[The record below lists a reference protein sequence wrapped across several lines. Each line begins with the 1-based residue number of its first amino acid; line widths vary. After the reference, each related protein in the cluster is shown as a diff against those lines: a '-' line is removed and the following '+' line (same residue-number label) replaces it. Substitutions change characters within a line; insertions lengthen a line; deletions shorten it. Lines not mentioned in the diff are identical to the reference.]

1 MFLKKLCAYC
11 VLTLITATVLSACAT
26 PRKGILPSNN
36 VSAIM
41 ESKIAQEGESETS
54 SAIQESSSESAKTSS
69 AAETTV
75 NPLLPELK
83 PTNKDGIDYD
93 LTAMDG
99 DLVYASVYQMM
110 VEPEAFEGKVM
121 KISGRYYA
129 SFYDPNN
136 RYYHYVIIEDA
147 MACCAQGME
156 FVWDDGSHVYPDEY
170 PKDNSYVEVVGTFET
185 YTETD
190 GQVYCRLKD
199 ASFKV
204 LENSTED

>member
-41 ESKIAQEGESETS
+41 ESKIAQEGETS

-110 VEPEAFEGKVM
+110 VEPEAFEGKVI

>member
-54 SAIQESSSESAKTSS
+54 SAIQESSSEFAKTSS

-110 VEPEAFEGKVM
+110 VEPEAFEGKVI

-190 GQVYCRLKD
+190 GQIYCRLKD

>member
-1 MFLKKLCAYC
+1 MFLKKLYTYSI
-11 VLTLITATVLSACAT
+11 LTLITATVLSACGT

-41 ESKIAQEGESETS
+41 ESKIAQESETS
-54 SAIQESSSESAKTSS
+54 STAQESSTETAETSSVSES
-69 AAETTV
+69 TV

-110 VEPEAFEGKVM
+110 VEPELFEGKVI
-121 KISGRYYA
+121 KVSGRYYA
-129 SFYDPNN
+129 SFFDPNN

>member
-54 SAIQESSSESAKTSS
+54 SAIQESSSESAETSS

-99 DLVYASVYQMM
+99 DMVYASVYQMM
-110 VEPEAFEGKVM
+110 VEPEAFEGKVI

-190 GQVYCRLKD
+190 GQIYCRLKD

>member
-110 VEPEAFEGKVM
+110 VEPEAFEGKVI

-190 GQVYCRLKD
+190 GQIYCRLKD

>member
-99 DLVYASVYQMM
+99 DMVYASVYQMM
-110 VEPEAFEGKVM
+110 VEPEAFEGKVI

-190 GQVYCRLKD
+190 GQIYCRLKD

>member
-1 MFLKKLCAYC
+1 MFLKKLYTYSI
-11 VLTLITATVLSACAT
+11 LTLITATVLSACGT

-41 ESKIAQEGESETS
+41 ESKIAQESETS

-110 VEPEAFEGKVM
+110 VEPEAFEGKVI

-129 SFYDPNN
+129 SFFDPNN

>member
-1 MFLKKLCAYC
+1 MFLKKFYAYC
-11 VLTLITATVLSACAT
+11 ILTSITAATLSACGG

-36 VSAIM
+36 VSAIV
-41 ESKIAQEGESETS
+41 ESQIASES
-54 SAIQESSSESAKTSS
+54 ESSSSDTKSNGSGEVSETGSV
-69 AAETTV
+69 AETTV

-99 DLVYASVYQMM
+99 DLIYASVYQMM
-110 VEPEAFEGKVM
+110 VEPELFEGKVI
-121 KISGRYYA
+121 KITGRYYA

-156 FVWDDGSHVYPDEY
+156 FVWDDGNHVYPDEY
-170 PKDNSYVEVVGTFET
+170 PEDNTYVEVVGTFET
-185 YTETD
+185 YEESD
-190 GQVYCRLKD
+190 GQIYCRLKD

-204 LENSTED
+204 LDNNQN

>member
-1 MFLKKLCAYC
+1 
-11 VLTLITATVLSACAT
+11 
-26 PRKGILPSNN
+26 
-36 VSAIM
+36 M
-41 ESKIAQEGESETS
+41 ESKIAQESESETRS
-54 SAIQESSSESAKTSS
+54 TAQESSTETAETSSVSES
-69 AAETTV
+69 TV

-110 VEPEAFEGKVM
+110 VEPELFEGKVI
-121 KISGRYYA
+121 KVSGRYYA
-129 SFYDPNN
+129 SFFDPNN

>member
-41 ESKIAQEGESETS
+41 ESKIAQKGESETS

-110 VEPEAFEGKVM
+110 VEPEAFEGKVI

-190 GQVYCRLKD
+190 GQIYCRLKD

>member
-1 MFLKKLCAYC
+1 MFLNKLCAYC

-110 VEPEAFEGKVM
+110 VEPEAFEGKVI

-190 GQVYCRLKD
+190 GQIYCRLKD

>member
-1 MFLKKLCAYC
+1 MFLKKIY
-11 VLTLITATVLSACAT
+11 VYGIITLITASALSACGS

-41 ESKIAQEGESETS
+41 ESQIAQQSESSSEESESETS
-54 SAIQESSSESAKTSS
+54 QAT
-69 AAETTV
+69 ETTETTL
-75 NPLLPELK
+75 NSLLPELK

-110 VEPEAFEGKVM
+110 VDPEVFEGKVIKM
-121 KISGRYYA
+121 SGRYYA

-156 FVWDDGSHVYPDEY
+156 FVWDDGNHVYPDEY
-170 PKDNSYVEVVGTFET
+170 PEDNTYVEVVGTFET
-185 YTETD
+185 YEESD
-190 GQVYCRLKD
+190 GQIYCRLRD

-204 LENSTED
+204 LDNNNNQS

>member
-11 VLTLITATVLSACAT
+11 LLTLITATVLSACAT

-99 DLVYASVYQMM
+99 DMVYASVYQMM
-110 VEPEAFEGKVM
+110 VEPEAFEGKVI

>member
-99 DLVYASVYQMM
+99 DMVYASVYQMM
-110 VEPEAFEGKVM
+110 VEPEAFEGKVI

-170 PKDNSYVEVVGTFET
+170 PEDNTYVEVVGTFET

-190 GQVYCRLKD
+190 GQTYCRLKD

-204 LENSTED
+204 LDNKNQS

>member
-54 SAIQESSSESAKTSS
+54 SATQESSSESAKTSS

-110 VEPEAFEGKVM
+110 VEPEAFEGKVI

>member
-54 SAIQESSSESAKTSS
+54 SAIQESSSESAKTISV
-69 AAETTV
+69 AETTV

-110 VEPEAFEGKVM
+110 VEPEAFEGKVI

>member
-110 VEPEAFEGKVM
+110 VEPEAFEGKVI

>member
-11 VLTLITATVLSACAT
+11 ILTLITATVLSACAT

-99 DLVYASVYQMM
+99 DMVYASVYQMM
-110 VEPEAFEGKVM
+110 VEPEAFEGKVI

-129 SFYDPNN
+129 SFFDPNN

>member
-1 MFLKKLCAYC
+1 MFLKKFYAYC
-11 VLTLITATVLSACAT
+11 ILTSIAAAILSACGG

-36 VSAIM
+36 VSAIV
-41 ESKIAQEGESETS
+41 ESQIASES
-54 SAIQESSSESAKTSS
+54 ESSSSDTKSNGSGEVSETGS

-99 DLVYASVYQMM
+99 DLIYASVYQMM
-110 VEPEAFEGKVM
+110 VEPELFEGKVI
-121 KISGRYYA
+121 KITGRYYA

-156 FVWDDGSHVYPDEY
+156 FVWDDGNHVYPDEY
-170 PKDNSYVEVVGTFET
+170 PEDNTYVEVVGTFET
-185 YTETD
+185 YEESD
-190 GQVYCRLKD
+190 GQIYCRLKD

-204 LENSTED
+204 LDNNQN

>member
-99 DLVYASVYQMM
+99 DMVYASVYQMM
-110 VEPEAFEGKVM
+110 VEPEAFEGKVI

>member
-110 VEPEAFEGKVM
+110 VEPELFEGKVI

-190 GQVYCRLKD
+190 GQIYCRLKD

>member
-11 VLTLITATVLSACAT
+11 VLTLITAAVLSACAT

-99 DLVYASVYQMM
+99 DMVYASVYQMM
-110 VEPEAFEGKVM
+110 VEPEAFEGKVI

>member
-1 MFLKKLCAYC
+1 MFLKKFYAYC
-11 VLTLITATVLSACAT
+11 ILTSITAAILSACGG

-36 VSAIM
+36 VSAIV
-41 ESKIAQEGESETS
+41 ESQIASES
-54 SAIQESSSESAKTSS
+54 ESSSSDTKSNGSGEVSETGS

-99 DLVYASVYQMM
+99 DLIYASVYQMM
-110 VEPEAFEGKVM
+110 VEPELFEGKVI
-121 KISGRYYA
+121 KITGRYYA

-156 FVWDDGSHVYPDEY
+156 FVWDDGNHVYPDEY
-170 PKDNSYVEVVGTFET
+170 PEDNTYVEVVGTFET
-185 YTETD
+185 YEESD
-190 GQVYCRLKD
+190 GQIYCRLKD

-204 LENSTED
+204 LDNNQN

>member
-11 VLTLITATVLSACAT
+11 LLTLITATVLSACAT

-110 VEPEAFEGKVM
+110 VEPEAFEGKVI

-190 GQVYCRLKD
+190 GQIYCRLKD